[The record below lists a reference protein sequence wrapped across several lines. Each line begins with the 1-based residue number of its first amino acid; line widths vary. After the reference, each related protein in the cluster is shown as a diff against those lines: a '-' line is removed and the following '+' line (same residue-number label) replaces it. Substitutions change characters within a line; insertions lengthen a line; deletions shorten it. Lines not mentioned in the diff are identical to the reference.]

1 MGFIT
6 PAPVPYTEAETYLS
20 INPDSVLNGS
30 TVPWRKTV
38 NCLYICILYF
48 FNSVSHCEGLQQA
61 VGAGAL
67 GEAAGGT
74 DGGQLPPLTE
84 GAHASGT
91 KEYR

>member
-1 MGFIT
+1 LTGNTLEKKELIVFT
-6 PAPVPYTEAETYLS
+6 FVF
-20 INPDSVLNGS
+20 
-30 TVPWRKTV
+30 
-38 NCLYICILYF
+38 CIF
-48 FNSVSHCEGLQQA
+48 FNSVSLCEGLQQA
-61 VGAGAL
+61 VGAGAA